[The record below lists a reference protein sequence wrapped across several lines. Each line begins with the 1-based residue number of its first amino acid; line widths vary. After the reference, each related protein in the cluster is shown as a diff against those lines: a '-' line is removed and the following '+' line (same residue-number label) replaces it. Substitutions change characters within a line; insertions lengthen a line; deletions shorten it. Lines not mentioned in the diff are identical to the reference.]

1 MQSPMQASMEVWDL
15 AVGKAGL
22 PMEEDED
29 GQELGRDFSC
39 AYSLSGNV
47 RGRLEIQVVEYQAQ
61 CGAQLDGLAYSLS
74 TGGGDP
80 G

>member
-1 MQSPMQASMEVWDL
+1 MEVWDL

-39 AYSLSGNV
+39 AYSLSGKCQRTFRNSSCGIPGSV
-47 RGRLEIQVVEYQAQ
+47 WSPARWVGLLPEHRRG
-61 CGAQLDGLAYSLS
+61 
-74 TGGGDP
+74 
-80 G
+80 